1 MGYES
6 LRKKTKKDAASAPF
20 RKKEDKSRKALPN
33 SLMMRVVEEPEAEKE
48 ADRLSQ
54 GITSRT
60 PEDIMREMGCRLGA
74 DFSDVR
80 FHTDP
85 VSAEKAARMGA
96 RAWAQ
101 GRDVYFGKGGF
112 EPAAAAHELVHTVQQ
127 GAVDGNVSQ
136 SMPVGAVQ
144 MKPMWEG
151 SRIEEDEADENIKID
166 ANTDYRM
173 ILAQIFSTQNGKK
186 FTMPSKVIC
195 LN

>member
-1 MGYES
+1 MH
-6 LRKKTKKDAASAPF
+6 
-20 RKKEDKSRKALPN
+20 
-33 SLMMRVVEEPEAEKE
+33 
-48 ADRLSQ
+48 
-54 GITSRT
+54 
-60 PEDIMREMGCRLGA
+60 EMGSRLNA

-85 VSAEKAARMGA
+85 GSAEKSSRMGA

-144 MKPMWEG
+144 MKPM
-151 SRIEEDEADENIKID
+151 
-166 ANTDYRM
+166 
-173 ILAQIFSTQNGKK
+173 
-186 FTMPSKVIC
+186 
-195 LN
+195 